1 MLFVFLST
9 LIGFYARQEL
19 NKRHTYHYFVVLVAS
34 ALSSMTAGLLI
45 LTGLSSTPQI
55 ALSTSVLYLIPGV
68 PIINGIM
75 DFFDGY
81 MMNGISRL
89 MNALFIVGSIAIG
102 VSVTVILLNQNIL

>member
-1 MLFVFLST
+1 M
-9 LIGFYARQEL
+9 
-19 NKRHTYHYFVVLVAS
+19 
-34 ALSSMTAGLLI
+34 
-45 LTGLSSTPQI
+45 
-55 ALSTSVLYLIPGV
+55 
-68 PIINGIM
+68 INGIM